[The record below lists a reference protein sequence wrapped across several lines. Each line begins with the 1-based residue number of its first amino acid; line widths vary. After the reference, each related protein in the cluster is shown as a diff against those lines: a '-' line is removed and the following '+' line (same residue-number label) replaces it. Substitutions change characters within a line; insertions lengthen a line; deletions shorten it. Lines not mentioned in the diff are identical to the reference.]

1 MIFVFGFF
9 IKKDTNLDLSF
20 LIMLQDYYFF
30 YFYFAKKIIFIM
42 YTYKRT
48 FSILFAALVFN
59 SCSTTQKI
67 EALKPLPSDD
77 TPMVFNN
84 KTSFVNMP
92 LEISL
97 KEIENQLNKTL
108 SGEIY
113 NDSNLED
120 DKTEMK
126 IIKTAAIRLI
136 EKNGKIQTVLPLKI
150 WARFKYGTDFM
161 GLNDTREIY
170 LNGTIT
176 MTSDVKLSNWKLS
189 TTSKI
194 EDFQWAESP
203 SIMVAGKSV
212 PITYIINPTLSIFQ
226 SKIAK
231 KIDEAIENSCDF
243 KPYVLDVLEKMS
255 TPFLTS
261 EQYQAWFKLIPIEV
275 YVTDATLGKKEIKMD
290 LGLKCNM
297 QTMVGTKPKT
307 NFDKTAIQF
316 KAVTKIPEKLTANI
330 AAISTYDSAS
340 KIISSNFNGK
350 EFVSGSRKILV
361 QNVALWQRD
370 SKIIIALEM
379 TGSINGT
386 IYLSGTPNYNA
397 VTKEIY
403 FDQMDYVLNTKGLL
417 TKTANW
423 LLQGV
428 ILKKIQ
434 ENCRYSIKE
443 NLDEGKKSLL
453 PYLNNFSPMKG
464 VFVNGTFN
472 DFEFEKVEVT
482 DKAIIAFITT
492 TGKMNVKIDGMD

>member
-1 MIFVFGFF
+1 MTRIRVTLF
-9 IKKDTNLDLSF
+9 
-20 LIMLQDYYFF
+20 
-30 YFYFAKKIIFIM
+30 IIFI
-42 YTYKRT
+42 
-48 FSILFAALVFN
+48 SIVFN

-67 EALKPLPSDD
+67 EALKPMPSNDA
-77 TPMVFNN
+77 PMVFKT

-108 SGEIY
+108 AGEIY

-126 IIKTAAIRLI
+126 ITKTALIRLI
-136 EKNGKIQTVLPLKI
+136 EKDGKIQTVLPLKI
-150 WARFKYGTDFM
+150 WSKFKYGTDFM
-161 GLNDTREIY
+161 GLNDTREIN

-194 EDFQWAESP
+194 EDFNWSESP
-203 SIMVAGKSV
+203 SILVAGKNV
-212 PITYIINPTLSIFQ
+212 PITYIINPTLSIFK

-231 KIDEAIENSCDF
+231 KIDEAIEKSCDF

-261 EQYQAWFKLIPIEV
+261 EQYQSWFKLIPLEV
-275 YVTDATLGKKEIKMD
+275 YVTDAVLGKSQIKMD
-290 LGLKCNM
+290 LGLKCSM
-297 QTMVGTKPKT
+297 QTIVGQKPKT
-307 NFDKTAIQF
+307 SFDKTAIQF
-316 KAVTKIPEKLTANI
+316 KAVTKIPTTVSANV
-330 AAISTYDSAS
+330 AAISSYESAS
-340 KIISSNFNGK
+340 KIISSNFQGK
-350 EFVSGSRKILV
+350 EFASGSRKIVV
-361 QNVALWQRD
+361 QNVGLWQRD
-370 SKIIIALEM
+370 GKIIIALEM

-386 IYLSGTPNYNA
+386 IYLAGIPNYNA

-403 FDQMDYVLNTKGLL
+403 FDQMDYVLDTKGLL
-417 TKTANW
+417 TRTANW

-443 NLDEGKKSLL
+443 NLEEGKKSLL
-453 PYLNNFSPMKG
+453 PYLNNYSPMKG
-464 VFVNGTFN
+464 VFVNATMN
-472 DFEFEKVEVT
+472 DFDFEKVEVT

>member
-1 MIFVFGFF
+1 MSSIKITVF
-9 IKKDTNLDLSF
+9 
-20 LIMLQDYYFF
+20 
-30 YFYFAKKIIFIM
+30 IIF
-42 YTYKRT
+42 
-48 FSILFAALVFN
+48 FSLVFN

-77 TPMVFNN
+77 TPMVYNT

-108 SGEIY
+108 NGEIY
-113 NDSNLED
+113 NDSNLDD

-126 IIKTAAIRLI
+126 ITKMAPIHIVEI
-136 EKNGKIQTVLPLKI
+136 NGKIQTIMPLKI
-150 WARFKYGTDFM
+150 WSRFKYGTDFM
-161 GLNDTREIY
+161 GLNDTREIN

-176 MTSDVKLSNWKLS
+176 LISDVHLSNWKMS

-194 EDFQWAESP
+194 ENFEWSESP
-203 SIMVAGKSV
+203 SILVAGKHI
-212 PITYIINPTLSIFQ
+212 PITYIINPTLSIFK

-231 KIDEAIENSCDF
+231 KIDEAIEKSCDF

-261 EQYQAWFKLIPIEV
+261 EKYQTWFKLIPIEV
-275 YVTDATLGKKEIKMD
+275 YVTDAILDKNQINMN
-290 LGLKCNM
+290 LGLKCSM
-297 QTMVGTKPKT
+297 QTMVGLKPKNT
-307 NFDKTAIQF
+307 FDRDAVQF
-316 KAVTKIPEKLTANI
+316 KAVTKVPEKLTANI
-330 AAISTYDSAS
+330 AAISTYESAS
-340 KIISSNFNGK
+340 QIISSNFQGK
-350 EFVSGSRKILV
+350 EFTSGSRKIVV
-361 QNVALWQRD
+361 QNVALWQKD
-370 SKIIIALEM
+370 GKIIIALDM

-386 IYLSGTPNYNA
+386 IYLSGIPNYNA

-403 FDQMDYVLNTKGLL
+403 FDQMDYVLNSKGLL
-417 TKTANW
+417 TRTANW

-434 ENCRYSIKE
+434 ENCRYSIRE

-453 PYLNNFSPMKG
+453 PYLNNYSPMKG
-464 VFVNGTFN
+464 VFVNGTMN
-472 DFEFEKVEVT
+472 DFDFEKVEVT